1 MEFLAGVR
9 SRVWLKIPKIRFFGL
24 DEGLVWGYEERRG
37 LRGQ

>member
-9 SRVWLKIPKIRFFGL
+9 SRVWLKISGIRFLGL
-24 DEGLVWGYEERRG
+24 DERYVWGYEERRG